1 MSQVLQDVPEKVKK
15 SVLSG
20 TIVVNSIL
28 LLFHISFGILF
39 YLYKAPIL
47 FYFNCFSI
55 LIYILCFELL
65 RRRKTWA
72 YVLIVFVEIYV
83 FMMLSIVCLGWDY
96 GFQHYCIGFVASMVF
111 SDYFVEHSKVV
122 RKRTILLGAG
132 NVVIYIVLRF
142 WTYYNPPVY
151 VLGND
156 ILTNLFY
163 VGNTVA
169 GFAFLIM
176 YIAIYS
182 DTVMKLEGELYD
194 MANRDHLTGLNNRRQ
209 MIQILKGFIEDSATD
224 TFSIAMLD
232 VDYFNNINDT
242 YGHDAGDEVLES
254 LAKILDAEKPGDEML
269 QSGRWGG
276 EEFLVV
282 CGGYNGKK
290 EEITER
296 FEALRKRVS
305 ENVIPYAGNEIRVTI
320 TIGLAFYEPGKSLD
334 ELVKEADAKLYE
346 GKENGRNQVVW

>member
-20 TIVVNSIL
+20 TIIVNSIL
-28 LLFHISFGILF
+28 LLFHISFGTLF

-47 FYFNCFSI
+47 FYFNCLSI

-65 RRRKTWA
+65 RRKKTWA
-72 YVLIVFVEIYV
+72 YVFIVFVEIYV

-96 GFQHYCIGFVASMVF
+96 GFQHYCIGFVASTVF

-122 RKRTILLGAG
+122 RKRSILLGAG

-194 MANRDHLTGLNNRRQ
+194 MANRDPLTGLNNRRQ
-209 MIQILKGFIEDSATD
+209 MIQILRAFIEDTARD
-224 TFSIAMLD
+224 TFAIAMLD
-232 VDYFNNINDT
+232 VDYFKNINDT
-242 YGHDAGDEVLES
+242 YGHDAGDEVLKS
-254 LAKILDAEKPGDEML
+254 LAKILDDVKSENEML

-290 EEITER
+290 KEITER

-305 ENVIPYAGNEIRVTI
+305 ENVISYAGNEIRVTI

-334 ELVKEADAKLYE
+334 ELVKEADDKLYE

>member
-1 MSQVLQDVPEKVKK
+1 MSQVLRDVPEKVQK

-47 FYFNCFSI
+47 FYYNCLSI
-55 LIYILCFELL
+55 VTYILCFELL

-72 YVLIVFVEIYV
+72 YVLIVFVEIYL

-96 GFQHYCIGFVASMVF
+96 GFQHYCIGFVASTVF

-122 RKRTILLGAG
+122 RKRTILLGSG
-132 NVVIYIVLRF
+132 NVVIYIALRF

-151 VLGND
+151 VLEN
-156 ILTNLFY
+156 NLIANMFY

-194 MANRDHLTGLNNRRQ
+194 MANKDYLTGLNNRRQ
-209 MIQILKGFIEDSATD
+209 VIQILKSLIEDAAKD
-224 TFSIAMLD
+224 KFAIAMLD
-232 VDYFNNINDT
+232 VDYFKNINDT
-242 YGHDAGDEVLES
+242 YGHDAGDEVLKS
-254 LAKILDAEKPGDEML
+254 LAKILKDERLGNGML

-276 EEFLVV
+276 EEFFVV
-282 CGGYNGKK
+282 CSGYDGKK
-290 EEITER
+290 EVITEL

-305 ENVIPYAGNEIRVTI
+305 ENVILYDGNEIKVTI

-334 ELVKEADAKLYE
+334 EFVKEADAKLYE
-346 GKENGRNQVVW
+346 GKEKGRNQVVW